1 MGDYTDLG
9 LRLEYQLLYSAAAF
23 GAKDDLRVG
32 MAFFEPR
39 QKGRIQR
46 AVIAPL

>member
-1 MGDYTDLG
+1 
-9 LRLEYQLLYSAAAF
+9 LEYQLLYSAAAF

-32 MAFFEPR
+32 FFEPR